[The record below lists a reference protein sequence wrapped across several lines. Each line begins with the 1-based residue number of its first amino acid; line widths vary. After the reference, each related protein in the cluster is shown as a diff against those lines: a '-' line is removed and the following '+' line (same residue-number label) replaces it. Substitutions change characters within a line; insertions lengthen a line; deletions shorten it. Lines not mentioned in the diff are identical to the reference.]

1 MLDPILLRSF
11 VTVADTGSFT
21 RAATHLHLTQSAV
34 SAHLRRLE
42 EDLGHR
48 LFERTTRAV
57 SLTPAGRQLAGY
69 ARSILALTTDA
80 RLSLGTRSTLG
91 GRVRVGASEGM
102 AKGPLVEC
110 LRRFGA
116 THADIEIGLRIGL
129 MGDLLDA
136 LDGGDLDLV
145 LGSRCDDD
153 RRGEILWSEPLVW
166 GAALH
171 FDGANGILP
180 LAVYPDAC
188 PYRAAAIEALARIDR
203 RWRIACQSPS
213 GDGLL
218 IAVMAGLGVMPMTR
232 STCQTAGLREVE
244 GLPPLPDA
252 HFALVS
258 GGGGGAVVTAITDD
272 VRHCM
277 RDQRGAGT

>member
-1 MLDPILLRSF
+1 MLDPVLLRSF
-11 VTVADTGSFT
+11 IAVADAGSFT
-21 RAATHLHLTQSAV
+21 RAAEQLHLTQSAV

-42 EDLGHR
+42 GDIGHR

-57 SLTPAGRQLAGY
+57 SLTPAGRRLSGY

-80 RLSLGTRSTLG
+80 RLSLGTQSTLA

-102 AKGPLVEC
+102 AKGPLVDC

-116 THADIEIGLRIGL
+116 VHEGIEIGLRIGL
-129 MGDLLDA
+129 MGDLLDS
-136 LDGGDLDLV
+136 LDRGELDIV
-145 LGSRCDDD
+145 LGSRCGDD
-153 RRGEILWSEPLVW
+153 RRGDVLWSEPLVW
-166 GAALH
+166 GAAIH
-171 FDGANGILP
+171 FDVPAGILP

-188 PYRAAAIEALARIDR
+188 PYRAAAIEALARVR
-203 RWRIACQSPS
+203 RNWRIACQSSS

-218 IAVMAGLGVMPMTR
+218 ITVMAGLGVMPMTR

-244 GLPPLPDA
+244 GLPSLPDA
-252 HFALVS
+252 QFALV
-258 GGGGGAVVTAITDD
+258 GGSSSSAAVTALTDD

-277 RDQRGAGT
+277 RDRARAGA